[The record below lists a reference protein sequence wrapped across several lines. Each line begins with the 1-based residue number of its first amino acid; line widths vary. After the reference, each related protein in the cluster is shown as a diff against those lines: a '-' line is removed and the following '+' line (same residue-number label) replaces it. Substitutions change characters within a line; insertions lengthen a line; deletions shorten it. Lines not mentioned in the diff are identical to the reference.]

1 MSDYTGTDNLEV
13 MAEAVNYN
21 AFLHAQVAA
30 RARPGDAILDFGAGI
45 GTFARELV
53 RRGHAV
59 ACVEPDHAQA
69 QRLAAEGLRV
79 VEGLDQLAD
88 ASLDYAYT
96 LNVLEHI
103 EDDAAAVRGI
113 AAKLR
118 PGGRLL
124 VYVPAFQVLYSS
136 MDRKVGH
143 VRRYRR
149 DGLADVVRDAG
160 LGNVVARY
168 VDSLGFLAALAY
180 RVVGNDDGT
189 IDRRALRTYDR
200 YVFPASRVLDRLVG
214 RWFGKNVLLTAEKPG
229 QAQAQEA

>member
-1 MSDYTGTDNLEV
+1 LRQYVAVNEYTGTDNLEV

-30 RARPGDAILDFGAGI
+30 TARPGDRALDFGAGI
-45 GTFARELV
+45 GTFALEFARN
-53 RRGHAV
+53 GGDV
-59 ACVEPDHAQA
+59 ACLEPDPAQA
-69 QRLAAEGLRV
+69 GRLEASGLRV
-79 VEGLDQLAD
+79 FRSLDEVAD

-103 EDDAAAVRGI
+103 DDDAAAMRAL

-118 PGGRLL
+118 PGGRLF
-124 VYVPAFQVLYSS
+124 VYVPAFPVLYSS

-149 DGLADVVRDAG
+149 EGLAALVAGAG
-160 LGNVVARY
+160 LQDVRARY

-180 RVVGNDDGT
+180 KWIGNDRGD
-189 IDRRALRTYDR
+189 IDRGALRFYDR
-200 YVFPASRVLDRLVG
+200 FVFPPSRLLDRAAG
-214 RWFGKNVLLTAEKPG
+214 RWFGKNVLLTARRPG
-229 QAQAQEA
+229 

>member
-30 RARPGDAILDFGAGI
+30 LARPGDRVLDFGAGI
-45 GTFARELV
+45 GTFARELA
-53 RRGHAV
+53 RHGHAV
-59 ACVEPDHAQA
+59 TCLEPDAAQA
-69 QRLAAEGLRV
+69 RRLAAEGLPV
-79 VEGLDQLAD
+79 VGDLAELPD
-88 ASLDYAYT
+88 ASLDYVYT

-103 EDDAAAVRGI
+103 DDDAAVLRGI
-113 AAKLR
+113 AARLK

-149 DGLADVVRDAG
+149 EGLARVVGEAG

-168 VDSLGFLAALAY
+168 VDSIGFLAAFAY
-180 RVVGNDDGT
+180 RFVGNDDGS
-189 IDRRALRTYDR
+189 IDRGALRTYDR
-200 YVFPASRVLDRLVG
+200 YVFPLSRVLDRLFG
-214 RWFGKNVLLTAEKPG
+214 RWFGKNVLLTAEKPRG
-229 QAQAQEA
+229 

>member
-1 MSDYTGTDNLEV
+1 LQNAIDMSDYTGTDNLEV

-30 RARPGDAILDFGAGI
+30 RARPGDRIVDFGAGI
-45 GTFARELV
+45 GTFARELA
-53 RRGHAV
+53 RTGHEV
-59 ACVEPDHAQA
+59 VCLEPDAAPA
-69 QRLAAEGLRV
+69 QRLAEQGLRV
-79 VEGLDQLAD
+79 VGGLDELDD
-88 ASLDYAYT
+88 ASVDYIYT

-103 EDDAAAVRGI
+103 DDDAAAMRGL

-149 DGLADVVRDAG
+149 EGLSALVAGAG
-160 LGNVVARY
+160 LGHVVARY
-168 VDSLGFLAALAY
+168 VDSLGFLAALAF
-180 RVVGNDDGT
+180 RVLGNDRGDINRG
-189 IDRRALRTYDR
+189 ALRTYDR
-200 YVFPASRVLDRLVG
+200 FVFPVSRVLDRLAG
-214 RWFGKNVLLTAEKPG
+214 RWCGKNVLLTADKPG
-229 QAQAQEA
+229 